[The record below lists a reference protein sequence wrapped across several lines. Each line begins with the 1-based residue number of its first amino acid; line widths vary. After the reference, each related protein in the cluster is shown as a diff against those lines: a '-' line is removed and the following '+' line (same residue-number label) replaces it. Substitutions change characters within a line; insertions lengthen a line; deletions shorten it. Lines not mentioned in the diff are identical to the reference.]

1 MEIIVKTFQQLTTE
15 ELYEIL
21 KIRCAVFIVE
31 QNCPYQDIDDTDK
44 TALHIFLR
52 DEKGAIIS
60 YLRLFEKDAATA
72 HIGRVLTMQRGKGH
86 GKAVLK
92 AGIKAAEEIMGKKQI
107 YLEAQSY
114 ATGFYE
120 KEGFAVVGE
129 EFLEDGIPHKPM
141 MLVF

>member
-44 TALHIFLR
+44 TALHIFLK

-60 YLRLFEKDAATA
+60 YLRRHRPHRPCAHYAA
-72 HIGRVLTMQRGKGH
+72 RQRPRQYR
-86 GKAVLK
+86 A
-92 AGIKAAEEIMGKKQI
+92 
-107 YLEAQSY
+107 
-114 ATGFYE
+114 
-120 KEGFAVVGE
+120 
-129 EFLEDGIPHKPM
+129 
-141 MLVF
+141 

>member
-1 MEIIVKTFQQLTTE
+1 MEITVKNFSQLSTA

-21 KIRCAVFIVE
+21 KMRCAVFIVE
-31 QNCPYQDIDDTDK
+31 QNCPYQDIDGTDEG
-44 TALHIFLR
+44 ALHIFIR
-52 DEKGAIIS
+52 EGGSMTA
-60 YLRLFEKDAATA
+60 YLRVFEKDAATA
-72 HIGRVLTMQRGKGH
+72 HIGRVLTLQRGKGY
-86 GKAVLK
+86 GREVLR
-92 AGIKAAEEIMGKKQI
+92 AGIKAAEEIMCKKQI

-120 KEGFAVVGE
+120 KEGFALVGE